1 MAFFM
6 SYIKEIYDIFKQSSG
21 VYSDSRNPI
30 KNGLFFAFSGDK
42 HNGNDYALESLRKGA
57 INAVVDNEELAS
69 KSNKIIYVKNTL
81 ETLQSLASF
90 HRQKFKCPVFAITG
104 SNGKTTTK
112 ELLKIVLSKKFN
124 THATIGN
131 LNNHIGVPMT
141 ILNTP
146 ISSDFLIIEMGANH
160 LNEIKT
166 LCQIAKPT
174 HGFITN
180 FGLAYLEGFGG
191 KEGVINGKSELYD
204 FLDSSN
210 GEIFVNQDNQNQIK
224 KLGNKKYI
232 SFGQKEKA
240 DFNLIYN
247 LSNKNNL
254 EISFKGYKFI
264 ANLYGEYNRP
274 NISAA
279 IVIGDFFNVS
289 LKKIKEA
296 IESYKS
302 LDNRSQIIK
311 INNKK
316 IILDS
321 YNANPSSM
329 EFAIKNFH
337 RKFINDKI
345 LIIGDMLE
353 LGVYSKSA
361 HKQIVNLILDLSFDN
376 VMTVGENFFEI
387 SNTPNYFKKYH
398 STDELI
404 KFISL
409 KVVKEKNI
417 LIKGSRSLRLEKIL
431 KVL

>member
-1 MAFFM
+1 M
-6 SYIKEIYDIFKQSSG
+6 SYIKEIYDIFKKSSG
-21 VYSDSRNPI
+21 VYTDSRKTL
-30 KNGLFFAFSGDK
+30 KNGLFFALSGEK
-42 HNGNDYALESLRKGA
+42 YNGNDYAAESLNKGA
-57 INAVVDNEELAS
+57 ISAVVDNEELAS
-69 KSNKIIYVKNTL
+69 KSNKFIYVKNSL
-81 ETLQSLASF
+81 ETLQRLASF
-90 HRQKFKCPVFAITG
+90 HRQKFKCPVLAITG

-112 ELLKIVLSKKFN
+112 ELLKIVLSKKHN

-131 LNNHIGVPMT
+131 LNNHIGVPIT

-160 LNEIKT
+160 LNEIKN
-166 LCQIAKPT
+166 LCKIAKPT

-180 FGLAYLEGFGG
+180 FGLAHLEGFGG
-191 KEGVINGKSELYD
+191 KEGVIKGKSELYD

-210 GEIFVNQDNQNQIK
+210 GEIFVNHDNQNQIN

-232 SFGQKEKA
+232 SFGQEEKA
-240 DFNLIYN
+240 DFNLVYN

-254 EISFKGYKFI
+254 EISFKGSKFI
-264 ANLYGEYNRP
+264 TNLYGEYNLP
-274 NISAA
+274 NVSAA

-289 LKKIKEA
+289 LKNIKEA
-296 IESYKS
+296 IESYRP
-302 LDNRSQIIK
+302 LDNRSQVIK

-316 IILDS
+316 IILDA

-337 RKFINDKI
+337 KKFTNDRI

-353 LGVYSKSA
+353 LGEYSKSA
-361 HKQIVNLILDLSFDN
+361 HKQIVNLIIDLSFDK
-376 VMTVGENFFEI
+376 VITVGENFFEI

-409 KVVKEKNI
+409 KGVKEKNI

>member
-1 MAFFM
+1 MN
-6 SYIKEIYDIFKQSSG
+6 YIKEIYDIFKKSSG
-21 VYSDSRNPI
+21 VYTDSRNPL
-30 KNGLFFAFSGDK
+30 KNGLFFALSGEK
-42 HNGNDYALESLRKGA
+42 YNGNDYAAESLHKGA
-57 INAVVDNEELAS
+57 ISAVVDNEELAS
-69 KSNKIIYVKNTL
+69 KSNKFIYVKNSL
-81 ETLQSLASF
+81 ETLQKLASF
-90 HRQKFKCPVFAITG
+90 HRQKFKCPVLAITG

-112 ELLKIVLSKKFN
+112 ELLKIVLSKKHN

-131 LNNHIGVPMT
+131 LNNHIGVPIT

-160 LNEIKT
+160 LNEIKN
-166 LCQIAKPT
+166 LCKIAKPT

-180 FGLAYLEGFGG
+180 FGLAHLEGFGG
-191 KEGVINGKSELYD
+191 KEGVIKGKSELYD

-210 GEIFVNQDNQNQIK
+210 GEIFVNHDNQNQIN

-232 SFGQKEKA
+232 SFGQEEKA
-240 DFNLIYN
+240 DFNLVYN

-254 EISFKGYKFI
+254 EISFKGSKFI
-264 ANLYGEYNRP
+264 TNLYGEYNLP
-274 NISAA
+274 NVSAA

-289 LKKIKEA
+289 LKNIKEA
-296 IESYKS
+296 IESYRP
-302 LDNRSQIIK
+302 LDNRSQVIN

-316 IILDS
+316 IILDA

-337 RKFINDKI
+337 KKFTNDRI

-353 LGVYSKSA
+353 LGEYSKSA
-361 HKQIVNLILDLSFDN
+361 HKQIVNLIIDLSFDK
-376 VMTVGENFFEI
+376 VITVGENFFEI

>member
-1 MAFFM
+1 M
-6 SYIKEIYDIFKQSSG
+6 SYIKEIYDIFKKSSG
-21 VYSDSRNPI
+21 VYTDSRNPL
-30 KNGLFFAFSGDK
+30 KNGLFFALSGEK
-42 HNGNDYALESLRKGA
+42 YNGNDYAAESLHKGA
-57 INAVVDNEELAS
+57 ISAVVDNEELAS
-69 KSNKIIYVKNTL
+69 KSNKFIYVKNSL
-81 ETLQSLASF
+81 ETLQKLASF
-90 HRQKFKCPVFAITG
+90 HRQKFKCPVLAITG

-112 ELLKIVLSKKFN
+112 ELLKIVLSKKHN

-131 LNNHIGVPMT
+131 LNNHIGVPIT

-160 LNEIKT
+160 LNEIKN
-166 LCQIAKPT
+166 LCKIAKPT

-180 FGLAYLEGFGG
+180 FGLAHLEGFGG
-191 KEGVINGKSELYD
+191 KEGVIKGKSELYD

-210 GEIFVNQDNQNQIK
+210 GEIFVNHDNQNQIN

-232 SFGQKEKA
+232 SFGQEEKA
-240 DFNLIYN
+240 DFNLVYN

-254 EISFKGYKFI
+254 EISFKGSKFI
-264 ANLYGEYNRP
+264 TNLYGEYNLP
-274 NISAA
+274 NVSAA

-289 LKKIKEA
+289 LKNIKEA
-296 IESYKS
+296 IESYRP
-302 LDNRSQIIK
+302 LDNRSQVIN

-316 IILDS
+316 IILDA

-337 RKFINDKI
+337 KKFTNDRI

-353 LGVYSKSA
+353 LGEYSKSA
-361 HKQIVNLILDLSFDN
+361 HKQIVNLIIDLSFDK
-376 VMTVGENFFEI
+376 VITVGENFFEI

>member
-1 MAFFM
+1 MN
-6 SYIKEIYDIFKQSSG
+6 YIKEIYDIFKKSSG
-21 VYSDSRNPI
+21 VYTDSRNPL
-30 KNGLFFAFSGDK
+30 KNGLFFALSGEK
-42 HNGNDYALESLRKGA
+42 YNGNDYAAESLHKGA
-57 INAVVDNEELAS
+57 ISAVVDNEELAS
-69 KSNKIIYVKNTL
+69 KSNKFIYVKNSL
-81 ETLQSLASF
+81 ETLQRLASF
-90 HRQKFKCPVFAITG
+90 HRQKFKCPVLAITG

-112 ELLKIVLSKKFN
+112 ELLKIVLSKKHN

-131 LNNHIGVPMT
+131 LNNHIGVPIT

-160 LNEIKT
+160 LNEIKN
-166 LCQIAKPT
+166 LCKIAKPT

-180 FGLAYLEGFGG
+180 FGLAHLEGFGG
-191 KEGVINGKSELYD
+191 KEGVIKGKSELYD

-210 GEIFVNQDNQNQIK
+210 GEIFVNHDNQNQIN

-232 SFGQKEKA
+232 SFGQEEKA
-240 DFNLIYN
+240 DFNLVYN

-254 EISFKGYKFI
+254 EISFKGSKFI
-264 ANLYGEYNRP
+264 TNLYGEYNLP

-289 LKKIKEA
+289 LKNIKEA
-296 IESYKS
+296 IESYRP
-302 LDNRSQIIK
+302 LDNRSQVIN

-316 IILDS
+316 IILDA

-337 RKFINDKI
+337 KKFTNDRI

-353 LGVYSKSA
+353 LGEYSKSA
-361 HKQIVNLILDLSFDN
+361 HKQIVNLIIDLSFDK
-376 VMTVGENFFEI
+376 VITVGENFFEI

-409 KVVKEKNI
+409 KGVKEKNI

>member
-1 MAFFM
+1 MN
-6 SYIKEIYDIFKQSSG
+6 YIKEIYDIFKKSSG
-21 VYSDSRNPI
+21 VYTDSRNPL
-30 KNGLFFAFSGDK
+30 KNGLFFALSGEK
-42 HNGNDYALESLRKGA
+42 YNGNDYAAESLHKGA
-57 INAVVDNEELAS
+57 ISAVVDNEELAS
-69 KSNKIIYVKNTL
+69 KSNKFIYVKNSL
-81 ETLQSLASF
+81 ETLQRLASF
-90 HRQKFKCPVFAITG
+90 HRQKFKCPVLAITG

-112 ELLKIVLSKKFN
+112 ELLKIVLSKKHN

-131 LNNHIGVPMT
+131 LNNHIGVPIT

-160 LNEIKT
+160 LNEIKN
-166 LCQIAKPT
+166 LCKIAKPT

-180 FGLAYLEGFGG
+180 FGLAHLEGFGG
-191 KEGVINGKSELYD
+191 KEGVIKGKSELYD

-210 GEIFVNQDNQNQIK
+210 GEIFVNHDNQNQIN

-232 SFGQKEKA
+232 SFGQEEKA
-240 DFNLIYN
+240 DFNLVYN

-254 EISFKGYKFI
+254 EISFKGSKFI
-264 ANLYGEYNRP
+264 TNLYGEYNLP
-274 NISAA
+274 NVSAA

-289 LKKIKEA
+289 LKNIKEA
-296 IESYKS
+296 IESYRP
-302 LDNRSQIIK
+302 LDNRSQVIK

-316 IILDS
+316 IILDA

-337 RKFINDKI
+337 KKFTNDRI

-353 LGVYSKSA
+353 LGEYSKSA
-361 HKQIVNLILDLSFDN
+361 HKQIVNLIIDLSFDK
-376 VMTVGENFFEI
+376 VITVGENFFEI

-417 LIKGSRSLRLEKIL
+417 LIKGSRSVRLEKIL

>member
-1 MAFFM
+1 MN
-6 SYIKEIYDIFKQSSG
+6 YIKEIYDIFKKSSG
-21 VYSDSRNPI
+21 VYTDSRNPL
-30 KNGLFFAFSGDK
+30 KNGLFFALSGEK
-42 HNGNDYALESLRKGA
+42 YNGNDYAAESLHKGA
-57 INAVVDNEELAS
+57 ISAVVDNEELAS
-69 KSNKIIYVKNTL
+69 KSNKFIYVKNSL
-81 ETLQSLASF
+81 ETLQRLASF
-90 HRQKFKCPVFAITG
+90 HRQKFKCPVLAITG

-112 ELLKIVLSKKFN
+112 ELLKIVLSKKYN

-131 LNNHIGVPMT
+131 LNNHIGVPIT

-160 LNEIKT
+160 LNEIKN
-166 LCQIAKPT
+166 LCKIAKPT

-180 FGLAYLEGFGG
+180 FGLAHLEGFGG
-191 KEGVINGKSELYD
+191 KEGVIKGKSELYD

-210 GEIFVNQDNQNQIK
+210 GEIFVNHDNQNQIN

-232 SFGQKEKA
+232 SFGQEEKA
-240 DFNLIYN
+240 DFNLVYN

-254 EISFKGYKFI
+254 EISFKGSKFI
-264 ANLYGEYNRP
+264 TNLYGEYNLP
-274 NISAA
+274 NVSAA

-289 LKKIKEA
+289 LKNIKEA
-296 IESYKS
+296 IESYRP
-302 LDNRSQIIK
+302 LDNRSQVIK

-316 IILDS
+316 IILDA
-321 YNANPSSM
+321 YNANHSSM

-337 RKFINDKI
+337 KKFTNDRI

-353 LGVYSKSA
+353 LGEYSKSA
-361 HKQIVNLILDLSFDN
+361 HKQIVNLIIDLSFDK
-376 VMTVGENFFEI
+376 VITVGENFFEI

>member
-1 MAFFM
+1 MN
-6 SYIKEIYDIFKQSSG
+6 YIKEIYDIFKKSSG
-21 VYSDSRNPI
+21 VYTDSRKTL
-30 KNGLFFAFSGDK
+30 KNGLFFALSGEK
-42 HNGNDYALESLRKGA
+42 YNGNDYAAESLHKGA
-57 INAVVDNEELAS
+57 ISAVVDNEELAS
-69 KSNKIIYVKNTL
+69 KSNKFIYVKNSL
-81 ETLQSLASF
+81 ETLQRLASF
-90 HRQKFKCPVFAITG
+90 HRQKFKCPVLAITG

-112 ELLKIVLSKKFN
+112 ELLKIVLSKKHN

-160 LNEIKT
+160 LNEIKN

-180 FGLAYLEGFGG
+180 FGLAHLEGFGG
-191 KEGVINGKSELYD
+191 KEGVIKGKSELYD

-210 GEIFVNQDNQNQIK
+210 GEIFVNHDNQNQIN

-264 ANLYGEYNRP
+264 TNLYGEYNLP

-296 IESYKS
+296 IESYRP
-302 LDNRSQIIK
+302 LDNRSQVIN

-316 IILDS
+316 IILDA

-337 RKFINDKI
+337 KKFTNDRI

-353 LGVYSKSA
+353 LGEYSKSA
-361 HKQIVNLILDLSFDN
+361 HKQIVNLIIDLSFDK
-376 VMTVGENFFEI
+376 VITVGENFFEI